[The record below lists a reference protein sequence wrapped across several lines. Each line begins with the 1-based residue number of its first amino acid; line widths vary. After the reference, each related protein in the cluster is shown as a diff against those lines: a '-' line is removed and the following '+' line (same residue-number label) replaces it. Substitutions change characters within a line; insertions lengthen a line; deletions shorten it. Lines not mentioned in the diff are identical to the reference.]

1 MSTLKKGVVIDVP
14 AWKIPVIS
22 RKKLLKQ
29 PEIEVSVKFAPDEVA
44 EMPDKQF
51 KVFEASFEKGFT
63 PAYQKMSEGWF
74 SDIQKQMDIAED
86 NIEKVGKGVKDE
98 ASGKKLLEAVVAKVN
113 ADLVAKAKA
122 WTVKV
127 QDIAQKAYEA
137 AVAASLKAMQLKV
150 TKAKAKMVAKV
161 VFFVLLTLTAAAVTI
176 AVSVVT
182 MGAGA
187 AIAPV
192 VLAGIVVAGKAL
204 FGSVGEVIKNYDV
217 MATTIAAVE
226 ADTKKISAAVTAY
239 SKAAQKTAGKID
251 KAKVFAAALTTSVDS
266 LDKHVGQLD
275 KFVAVARAGNL
286 KRVAELQELANKL
299 ATVGDK
305 SPEAAKLN
313 KQALSLQR
321 DFDDAREGL
330 KAMDDVKKV
339 AAEARAAFVKIDPEG
354 LLKAVGKIAPAVEK
368 ISKVVAVIQKA
379 APALKEIFNGVTKIA
394 KAAAK

>member
-1 MSTLKKGVVIDVP
+1 M
-14 AWKIPVIS
+14 
-22 RKKLLKQ
+22 R
-29 PEIEVSVKFAPDEVA
+29 
-44 EMPDKQF
+44 
-51 KVFEASFEKGFT
+51 
-63 PAYQKMSEGWF
+63 
-74 SDIQKQMDIAED
+74 
-86 NIEKVGKGVKDE
+86 
-98 ASGKKLLEAVVAKVN
+98 
-113 ADLVAKAKA
+113 
-122 WTVKV
+122 
-127 QDIAQKAYEA
+127 
-137 AVAASLKAMQLKV
+137 
-150 TKAKAKMVAKV
+150 
-161 VFFVLLTLTAAAVTI
+161 
-176 AVSVVT
+176 
-182 MGAGA
+182 
-187 AIAPV
+187 
-192 VLAGIVVAGKAL
+192 LAL
-204 FGSVGEVIKNYDV
+204 N
-217 MATTIAAVE
+217 
-226 ADTKKISAAVTAY
+226 
-239 SKAAQKTAGKID
+239 
-251 KAKVFAAALTTSVDS
+251 AKVFAAALTTSVDS